1 MPTLHFLN
9 VGPGDCTW
17 IQHGD
22 GKNTVIDVCNAR
34 GTLTKERGYVE
45 QLLEIAQPPQ
55 GISGNYR
62 QKDYPVNPITYL
74 QKFGQTSVFRF
85 ILTHPDMDHMDG
97 LANFFQT
104 FTPINFWD
112 TNNNKQIDN
121 FNESRYDKADWQFYQ
136 TLRGTAS
143 GTKRLALHSGD
154 EGQFWNR
161 SDVDTPGGSG
171 LHILSPTPAL
181 VSAANENEDFND
193 CSYVLL
199 WIVGNKRIVIGGDSH
214 NASWEHILNTHQ
226 TSIQHVDLLLAP
238 HHGRDSDRAYDFL
251 NTLRPTL
258 TLFGSAPSEH
268 LGYSAWASRDLEI
281 MTNNQGNCFVVD
293 FPDGNNGHVYC
304 SNENFARAYCRETY
318 NKDTFY
324 NTQLDAWFLK
334 LI

>member
-45 QLLEIAQPPQ
+45 QLLEIAQPPR

-74 QKFGQTSVFRF
+74 RKFGQTSIFRF

-97 LANFFQT
+97 LANFFQA
-104 FTPINFWD
+104 FSPINFWD
-112 TNNNKQIDN
+112 TNNTKQISS
-121 FNESRYDKADWQFYQ
+121 FNESRYDKEDWQFYQ
-136 TLRGTAS
+136 SLRKSSS
-143 GTKRLALHSGD
+143 GLKRLALHSGD
-154 EGQFWNR
+154 YGQFWNR
-161 SDVDTPGGSG
+161 NDTDTPGGNG
-171 LHILSPTPAL
+171 LHILAPTPTI
-181 VSAANENEDFND
+181 VSAANESGDFND

-199 WIVGNKRIVIGGDSH
+199 WLVGNKKIVIGGDSH
-214 NASWEHILNTHQ
+214 DASWEHIESTHKAD
-226 TSIQHVDLLLAP
+226 IQNVDLLLAP
-238 HHGRDSDRAYDFL
+238 HHGRDSDRSYEFL
-251 NTLRPTL
+251 RTLNPQL

-268 LGYSAWASRDLEI
+268 LGYNAWASRNLEL

-293 FPDGNNGHVYC
+293 FPDDNTGLVYC
-304 SNENFARAYCRETY
+304 TNENFARAYRREKY
-318 NKDTFY
+318 NEDTWHNPQF
-324 NTQLDAWFLK
+324 DAWFLRS
-334 LI
+334 I